1 MRQRLLAA
9 VAFVALA
16 TAARADPAVLNR
28 IADEGFGH
36 SQVVPTLQGL
46 TEAFGPRLTA
56 SPQSEAAAG
65 WAAEKFQA
73 LGLNV
78 SMERFPFPQGWSF
91 SRADARLL
99 GEGGRTLRILPE
111 AWTPGTAGPVRGQ
124 TVVVIIKSPADYAQ
138 YRGKLKGRIV
148 LVGGPV
154 AIKTAPSDVQRL
166 DAAALAK
173 LAQPEAEDDS
183 WIAGYLAEDAE
194 RDQLD
199 KFLAEEGAI
208 AAVWPSPRSGGVI
221 QATGYT
227 YWPDRPRHMPQLVMG
242 REDFNALARS
252 TNSELEID
260 VAASFHPDR
269 NSAVNV
275 IADIPGE
282 TDEVILVGA
291 HFDSWHAATGALD
304 NGAGVAILMEAARLI
319 KASGVKPHRTI
330 RFGLWQG
337 EEQGMQG
344 SQAYAARHFGAR
356 PKPKD
361 GLERYPLRIRQRLD
375 PITPGP
381 ERDRYV
387 LSFNIDA
394 GSGRIRGLNAGPDP
408 RAQALLE
415 QWRKPVARYGVDVIS
430 PQVMQ
435 QSDDWAFRDIGLPA
449 FGFVQDPLDYFSRTH
464 HSSLDLIDYAR
475 PDELSQ
481 AAVVV
486 ASYLWQAAEWTG
498 RLDPAAPKP

>member
-208 AAVWPSPRSGGVI
+208 AAVWPSPRS
-221 QATGYT
+221 
-227 YWPDRPRHMPQLVMG
+227 
-242 REDFNALARS
+242 
-252 TNSELEID
+252 NSELEID

-475 PDELSQ
+475 PDALSQ